1 MIAAT
6 WGGNVMNKSMQIVC
20 HDLQSYHIATKP
32 RTLLCGVAAA
42 SIACF
47 SNLAGAHDIT
57 LGSESTLD
65 FLCDA
70 TANWDTARSVV
81 LGSFPHAHNCVIIA
95 SVELNNPGGNTA
107 DQLYHISVSMD
118 NVNPPLDNSAAR
130 TVELR
135 GQAHVNDPSRW
146 PVSTTSRVV
155 AGANASHI
163 FRLLCRKNSFGNPN
177 LLIVDSG
184 INIVCDQQ

>member
-1 MIAAT
+1 MD
-6 WGGNVMNKSMQIVC
+6 KFMQCVC
-20 HDLQSYHIATKP
+20 HDLRSYRITARS
-32 RTLLCGVAAA
+32 RTLLCGAAA
-42 SIACF
+42 AGIACF

-57 LGSESTLD
+57 LGSEGTED
-65 FLCDA
+65 AQCDA
-70 TANWDTARSVV
+70 TASWKTVRSVV
-81 LGSFPHAHNCVIIA
+81 LGSFPHAHICVIVA
-95 SVELNNPGGNTA
+95 SVDLRNPGGNTA
-107 DQLYHISVSMD
+107 DQLYDISVSMD

-135 GQAHVNDPSRW
+135 SQAHVNDPARW

-155 AGANASHI
+155 AGANASHT

-184 INIVCDQQ
+184 INIICDQQ

>member
-1 MIAAT
+1 
-6 WGGNVMNKSMQIVC
+6 MNKLVQIAC
-20 HDLQSYHIATKP
+20 HDLQSCRVATKP

-42 SIACF
+42 GIACF
-47 SNLAGAHDIT
+47 SNLAGAHDTT

-65 FLCDA
+65 IPCNA
-70 TANWDTARSVV
+70 TATWGTVRSVV

-95 SVELNNPGGNTA
+95 SVDLRNPGGNTA

-135 GQAHVNDPSRW
+135 SQSHVNDPARW
-146 PVSTTSRVV
+146 PVATTSRVV
-155 AGANASHI
+155 AGANAPHT